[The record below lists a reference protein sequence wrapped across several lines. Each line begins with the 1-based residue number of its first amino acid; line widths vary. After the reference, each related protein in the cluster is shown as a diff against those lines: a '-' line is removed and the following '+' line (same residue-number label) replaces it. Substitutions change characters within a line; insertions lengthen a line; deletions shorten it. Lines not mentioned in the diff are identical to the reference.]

1 MSKNRYYYYDHDSCA
16 FVEVETNRR
25 KVYVRSLGLGVAVL
39 LLAGLVAWSVDEL
52 MASPEELALRAE
64 NEALQ
69 DQLTQID
76 DRLEVFNK
84 RLDQL
89 SDRDRNLYR
98 TLLEAEPISDKVRQV
113 GVGGSD
119 AYERF
124 NRFGATAAMLL
135 RKSSQ
140 ELDRLERQMNL
151 QNTSYRELRVMAA
164 EREQWLAQMPAILP
178 ADGRVVS
185 GYGVRR
191 HPILRVQKMHAG
203 VDVLV
208 PSGSAVVATGDG
220 VVREAGWGSGYG
232 NHIRVEHPVTGYT
245 TVYAHLSEIGSGIR
259 AGREVKRGEQIGLS
273 GNTGRS
279 TAPHLHYEVR
289 DENGS
294 PLNPVYFFMPSMTPH
309 QYREMLAESDLGAVS
324 LD

>member
-1 MSKNRYYYYDHDSCA
+1 MSKNRYYYYDHDTCA
-16 FVEVETNRR
+16 FVEVEPSRR
-25 KVYVRSLGLGVAVL
+25 NVYVRSLVLGVAVL
-39 LLAGLVAWSVDEL
+39 LMAGLVAWSVDEL
-52 MASPEELALRAE
+52 TGTPEELALRAE

-69 DQLTQID
+69 SQLATID
-76 DRLEVFNK
+76 DRLAVFDQ

-98 TLLEAEPISDKVRQV
+98 TLLEAEPISDNVRQV

-119 AYERF
+119 AYEQF

-151 QNTSYRELRVMAA
+151 QNVSYRELREMAA
-164 EREQWLAQMPAILP
+164 ERETWLAQMPAILP
-178 ADGRVVS
+178 AEGRVVS
-185 GYGVRR
+185 PYGMRR
-191 HPILRVQKMHAG
+191 HPILRVRKLHAG

-208 PSGSAVVATGDG
+208 PTGSPVVATGEG
-220 VVREAGWGSGYG
+220 VVKEAGWGSGYG

-245 TVYAHLSEIGSGIR
+245 TLYAHLSEIGKGIR
-259 AGREVKRGEQIGLS
+259 PGREVKRGEQIGLS

-289 DENGS
+289 DANDS
-294 PLNPVYFFMPSMTPH
+294 PLNPVFFFMPSMTPH
-309 QYREMLAESDLGAVS
+309 QYKEMLAEAELSAIS

>member
-1 MSKNRYYYYDHDSCA
+1 MSKNRYYYYDHDSCS
-16 FVEVETNRR
+16 FVEVETSRR
-25 KVYVRSLGLGVAVL
+25 KIYVRSLGFGVAVL
-39 LLAGLVAWSVDEL
+39 LMSALIAWGVDE
-52 MASPEELALRAE
+52 MMGSPQELALRAE

-69 DQLTQID
+69 EQLATID
-76 DRLEVFNK
+76 DRLEVFNQ

-89 SDRDRNLYR
+89 SQRDRDLYR
-98 TLLEAEPISDKVRQV
+98 TLLEAEPISENVRQV
-113 GVGGSD
+113 GVGGTD

-124 NRFGATAAMLL
+124 SRFGATAAMLL

-151 QNTSYRELRVMAA
+151 QNMSYRELRVMAE

-185 GYGVRR
+185 SYGMRR
-191 HPILRVQKMHAG
+191 HPILRVRKLHAG
-203 VDVLV
+203 VDILV
-208 PSGSAVVATGDG
+208 PTGSPVVAAGDG
-220 VVREAGWGSGYG
+220 VVREAGWLGGYG
-232 NHIRVEHPVTGYT
+232 NHIRIEHPETGYS
-245 TVYAHLSEIGSGIR
+245 TVYGHLSEIGKDIR
-259 AGREVKRGEQIGLS
+259 PGREVKRGQQIGLS

-289 DENGS
+289 DENDS
-294 PLNPVYFFMPSMTPH
+294 PINPMLFFMPSMTPH
-309 QYREMLAESDLGAVS
+309 QYREMLAEAEAGTVS